1 MIMLL
6 VFGMLL
12 HDFPLSHPQEASP
25 QVGAEGA
32 QGGPGFDYA
41 SIRLPEEH
49 IPFFLHNNGHVA
61 SVCKKDPHCPYKV
74 GYFSCLLKAC
84 SLD

>member
-1 MIMLL
+1 MLMLL
-6 VFGMLL
+6 VFAMLL
-12 HDFPLSHPQEASP
+12 RDLPLSRPEEASP
-25 QVGAEGA
+25 

-61 SVCKKDPHCPYKV
+61 RVCKKDPHCPYKV